1 MVSGVLRNMLKLG
14 STTSFVDA
22 FAVLPFIQSLNQY
35 YPEIEYWYVNKVVP
49 GLITGNDKL
58 LIARDGDYIAGVALG
73 KLTANESK
81 LRCVRVHP
89 DYQNGGLGIRLIDG
103 MLDLIESDRP
113 GVTVSEEMFH
123 LYSRPFINRYGFE
136 LSDVVKGRYRRG
148 KLEYGFNG
156 A

>member
-1 MVSGVLRNMLKLG
+1 MVKIE
-14 STTSFVDA
+14 STTSFVEA
-22 FAVLPFIQSLNQY
+22 FSVLPFIQSLNQY
-35 YPEIEYWYVNKVVP
+35 YPDIEYWYVNKVVP
-49 GLITGNDKL
+49 GLVVGNDKL
-58 LIARDGDYIAGVALG
+58 LIARDHGRIAGIALG
-73 KLTANESK
+73 KKGEDESK

-89 DYQNGGLGIRLIDG
+89 DHQNGGLGIRLIDN
-103 MLDLIESDRP
+103 MLDLIGERKP

-136 LSDVVKGRYRRG
+136 LSAVDKGRYRRG

>member
-1 MVSGVLRNMLKLG
+1 MGLDMIQLEAK
-14 STTSFVDA
+14 TSFTAA
-22 FAVLPFIQSLNQY
+22 FSTLPFIKSLNQY
-35 YPEIEYWYVNKVVP
+35 YPDIEYWYVNKVVP

-58 LIARDGDYIAGVALG
+58 LIAHAYGQIAGIALG
-73 KLTANESK
+73 KATGSESK

-89 DYQNGGLGIRLIDG
+89 DHQNGGLGIRLIDG
-103 MLDLIESDRP
+103 MLDLIGSRKP

-123 LYSRPFINRYGFE
+123 LYSRPFIKRYGFE
-136 LSDVVKGRYRRG
+136 LSDVIKGRYRKG

>member
-1 MVSGVLRNMLKLG
+1 MIKIE
-14 STTSFVDA
+14 STIEFVDA
-22 FAVLPFIQSLNQY
+22 FSVLPFIKSLNQY

-58 LIARDGDYIAGVALG
+58 LIARDGCNIAGIALG
-73 KLTANESK
+73 KRTEDESK

-89 DYQNGGLGIRLIDG
+89 DYQQSGLGIRLIDG
-103 MLDLIESDRP
+103 MLDQIESTRP

-123 LYSRPFINRYGFE
+123 LYSRPFIKRYGFE
-136 LSDVVKGRYRRG
+136 LSDVTKGRYRRG